1 MSQQLGLEEAL
12 DIAMDAELKAQAF
25 YAQAAVE
32 IQDPQGRD
40 LLGRLAAFEQHHYQ
54 KLAELARS
62 LQEKGQFIEY
72 ETRTV
77 DQFMPLIGR
86 GETAGSLLEQMQ
98 DAAGILSKAIEN
110 EKLAGERYRVL
121 AAETVD
127 PTANS
132 GGRVLQPQQPG
143 HLGLVG
149 DVRRIAIA
157 DCPLPRRVTKE
168 WTCRPTY
175 SYIMSG

>member
-86 GETAGSLLEQMQ
+86 GETAGSFLEQMQ
-98 DAAGILSKAIEN
+98 DAPGILSKAIEN

-127 PTANS
+127 PTGQDMFRKLANEEQIHQRILEDEFFSLSNQGTWGWS
-132 GGRVLQPQQPG
+132 GMYG
-143 HLGLVG
+143 
-149 DVRRIAIA
+149 
-157 DCPLPRRVTKE
+157 E
-168 WTCRPTY
+168 
-175 SYIMSG
+175 